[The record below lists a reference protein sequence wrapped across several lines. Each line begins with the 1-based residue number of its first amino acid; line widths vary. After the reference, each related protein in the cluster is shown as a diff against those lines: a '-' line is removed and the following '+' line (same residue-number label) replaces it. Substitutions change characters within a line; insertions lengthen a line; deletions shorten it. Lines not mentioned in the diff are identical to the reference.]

1 MTGTGSGRTP
11 GDVLREVRRRES
23 QVKRGKVLAALDA
36 MKDSGTPI
44 TFLGVARAAEVSNW
58 LVYRDGVRE
67 HIEAAMK
74 GQERAAR
81 RRREGG
87 TGASAASLA
96 TDLELLRV
104 ENKALREERDGLK
117 RAVQRGLGAAL
128 DQQGARSAAQ
138 RIGDLQAEVQ
148 RAKDELAAVCT
159 ENTAL
164 KRQLADAAEEVIAVR
179 EAGRQMFKSVNRS
192 T

>member
-1 MTGTGSGRTP
+1 MTATGRTP
-11 GDVLREVRRRES
+11 GDVLREARRRDS
-23 QVKRGKVLAALDA
+23 QTKRGKVLAALDE
-36 MKDSGTPI
+36 MKDSGTAV
-44 TFLGVARAAEVSNW
+44 TFLGVARAAGVSNW
-58 LVYRDGVRE
+58 LVYADGVRE

-74 GQERAAR
+74 GQAKSAR
-81 RRREGG
+81 RRREAG

-96 TDLELLRV
+96 TDLELLRA

-117 RAVQRGLGAAL
+117 RAVRRGLGAAL
-128 DQQGARSAAQ
+128 DQEGAKSAAQ
-138 RIGDLQAEVQ
+138 RIDQLQAELQKVQ
-148 RAKDELAAVCT
+148 DELAAART

-179 EAGRQMFKSVNRS
+179 EAGRQMFKDLNRS